1 MSEETRKVLEMLAE
15 GKINPNDAERLLEK
29 LTVSS
34 STQTTPTEKSEQ
46 SSETGGKRPRFLRIV
61 VDKPGQDQ
69 VNIRMPLAFAGS
81 GSRLLAVLPA
91 RVSEKL
97 SELGVDLSAL
107 GSGSEKDWVEAIG
120 NANIEVEK
128 GNGKKVRIFCE

>member
-15 GKINPNDAERLLEK
+15 GKINAGDADKLLEK
-29 LTVSS
+29 LAAAPSA
-34 STQTTPTEKSEQ
+34 QTPAAEKSEEPAE
-46 SSETGGKRPRFLRIV
+46 SGSKKPRFLRIV
-61 VDKPGQDQ
+61 VDKPGQEQ

-91 RVSEKL
+91 RVGEKL
-97 SELGVDLSAL
+97 SEMGVDLSAL
-107 GSGSEKDWVEAIG
+107 GSKNEEDWVQAIG

-128 GNGKKVRIFCE
+128 GTKKVRIFCE